1 MPNTR
6 DDLPSP
12 KRGALP
18 TPKKEIE
25 NATPHIPESG
35 QKETEMPTTTVRNT
49 NIQTPKRGAFP
60 SPRSVLAA
68 AHPHVATYAAPPSL
82 ITIPPQI
89 SMWGNDVH
97 GDCVTAEEAFAK
109 ACNSPEIFITENEV
123 ITWATSHGVLE
134 GAYLTQV
141 MQWMQNAG
149 FTQTGYTYDDGPYF
163 SVDWTTPGTLQSAI
177 SNGPVKL
184 GIAANQLDAA
194 WRSTGGTTGWFATG
208 FQPDAGEDHCVT
220 LCGYGT
226 IAWLAQQLKVQV
238 PGGIDGTKQGYAMFT
253 WNSIGII
260 DQPSMV
266 AITHEAWLRQPTT
279 KTVKDVTVPASVCD
293 PNAYVLINDP
303 TSVLEQHNLFRSA
316 DGHIQALWFNFSQ
329 GWHYEDRNDI
339 IAGVPPAVD
348 GPFGYA
354 FVDNAKGVVEQHNL
368 FRTSD
373 GHIHALWFNFQTG
386 WHHEDRS
393 VIVAGVPAAV
403 GKPFGY
409 SFINDQTGVLE
420 QHNLFRSSD
429 GHIHALWFNFQDGWH
444 HEDRSTIVPGTP
456 ASVTDPF
463 AYTFVNSSTGL
474 VEQHHLFRT
483 SDGHIHA
490 LWFNFQTGWHHEDRT
505 AMIAGTPPAVG
516 DPFGYAFISS
526 ASGVVEQHN
535 LFRTSDGHMH
545 ALWFN
550 FQTGWH
556 HEDRTA
562 MVAGTPPAVGDPFGY
577 SFVDS
582 ASGVVEQH
590 NLFRTSDG
598 HIHALWFNFQTGWHH
613 EDRTAL

>member
-6 DDLPSP
+6 DDLPGP

-208 FQPDAGEDHCVT
+208 FQP
-220 LCGYGT
+220 
-226 IAWLAQQLKVQV
+226 
-238 PGGIDGTKQGYAMFT
+238 
-253 WNSIGII
+253 
-260 DQPSMV
+260 
-266 AITHEAWLRQPTT
+266 
-279 KTVKDVTVPASVCD
+279 
-293 PNAYVLINDP
+293 
-303 TSVLEQHNLFRSA
+303 LEF
-316 DGHIQALWFNFSQ
+316 GHLQRL
-329 GWHYEDRNDI
+329 
-339 IAGVPPAVD
+339 
-348 GPFGYA
+348 
-354 FVDNAKGVVEQHNL
+354 L
-368 FRTSD
+368 
-373 GHIHALWFNFQTG
+373 
-386 WHHEDRS
+386 
-393 VIVAGVPAAV
+393 
-403 GKPFGY
+403 
-409 SFINDQTGVLE
+409 
-420 QHNLFRSSD
+420 
-429 GHIHALWFNFQDGWH
+429 
-444 HEDRSTIVPGTP
+444 
-456 ASVTDPF
+456 
-463 AYTFVNSSTGL
+463 
-474 VEQHHLFRT
+474 
-483 SDGHIHA
+483 
-490 LWFNFQTGWHHEDRT
+490 
-505 AMIAGTPPAVG
+505 
-516 DPFGYAFISS
+516 
-526 ASGVVEQHN
+526 
-535 LFRTSDGHMH
+535 
-545 ALWFN
+545 
-550 FQTGWH
+550 
-556 HEDRTA
+556 
-562 MVAGTPPAVGDPFGY
+562 
-577 SFVDS
+577 
-582 ASGVVEQH
+582 
-590 NLFRTSDG
+590 
-598 HIHALWFNFQTGWHH
+598 
-613 EDRTAL
+613 TALDRLI